1 MADKLPKMES
11 CLEEWVLIAYTTA
24 RNLAKI
30 RGKALHLSLGILH
43 LRVLVPEISLTL
55 GTESDPDDKEHGID
69 WDREI
74 TNTEGMLE
82 LGLEILR
89 VILKGAPEGAEMWP
103 PHQYAASSTQRP
115 TARSRAPVRSVR
127 PRDRARRQAHQRALS
142 LQPARL

>member
-1 MADKLPKMES
+1 MYHQYSGQKPECSGFQFETVRGRLRIMADKLPKMES
-11 CLEEWVLIAYTTA
+11 CLEEWVLSAYTTA

-30 RGKALHLSLGILH
+30 RGKALHFSLGISH

-89 VILKGAPEGAEMWP
+89 VIRKGAPEGAEMWP
-103 PHQYAASSTQRP
+103 PHQSTLY
-115 TARSRAPVRSVR
+115 SRFLRGR
-127 PRDRARRQAHQRALS
+127 
-142 LQPARL
+142 